1 MGQRT
6 ILLPVDVITKLDDRA
21 VHIDRGRE
29 HVAKAPEYDPKL
41 VDRSYVDEIYRHY
54 GFAPFWMLGYTYP
67 AFGYY
72 R

>member
-1 MGQRT
+1 
-6 ILLPVDVITKLDDRA
+6 
-21 VHIDRGRE
+21 
-29 HVAKAPEYDPKL
+29 
-41 VDRSYVDEIYRHY
+41 VDEIYRHY